1 MRDGEIGSFKIEIVN
16 MVGEVGGMSEADML
30 RVFVG
35 GEVQSVVSITLY
47 FMAGVNLTNF
57 CWFGYLK
64 VS

>member
-16 MVGEVGGMSEADML
+16 MVGEVGGTSKADML

-57 CWFGYLK
+57 CWFGY
-64 VS
+64 